1 MSTNQNAPSV
11 EDTLAKTD
19 LGSTISEYKRPIL
32 ITVAV
37 VVVLI
42 IAYSVTRQVQQNRT
56 QERLDQV
63 FKVES
68 EVFTPFLMQD
78 SKVDATSFKKSL
90 LAISNEHQAH
100 PQLIPSMLEAINKL
114 EDQKALDDATL
125 EFSLKWL
132 DRLDKK
138 SNLHLLMALRLT
150 ASLEDQNQ
158 VERAIGILEGI
169 VANKVDFLKERVQF
183 DLGRMYKTTG
193 NKTKAKEYLSEVA
206 KAESE
211 FQSIA
216 KLYLSE
222 L

>member
-1 MSTNQNAPSV
+1 
-11 EDTLAKTD
+11 
-19 LGSTISEYKRPIL
+19 
-32 ITVAV
+32 
-37 VVVLI
+37 
-42 IAYSVTRQVQQNRT
+42 
-56 QERLDQV
+56 
-63 FKVES
+63 
-68 EVFTPFLMQD
+68 
-78 SKVDATSFKKSL
+78 
-90 LAISNEHQAH
+90 
-100 PQLIPSMLEAINKL
+100 MLEAINKL

-125 EFSLKWL
+125 EFALKWL

-138 SNLHLLMALRLT
+138 SNLYLLMGLRLT
-150 ASLEDQNQ
+150 ASLEDRNQ

-169 VANKVDFLKERVQF
+169 VANKVDFLKDRVQF

-193 NKTKAKEYLSEVA
+193 NKAKAKEYLGEVA